1 MQLLTVL
8 QLQSTENLRER
19 ERERESGVWGGVR
32 TVPARFAG
40 PRPDSRR
47 EEAAAITRGRGERA
61 GGRGSRRFITIF
73 TNKVFTTG

>member
-47 EEAAAITRGRGERA
+47 EREAAIRER
-61 GGRGSRRFITIF
+61 GGRGGGEGLYIF
-73 TNKVFTTG
+73 YLNFFFKQNF

>member
-8 QLQSTENLRER
+8 QLQSTENLR

-61 GGRGSRRFITIF
+61 GGRGQGEQEVHNDFY
-73 TNKVFTTG
+73 